1 MNFQESLAYLEALI
15 ALGVQAGLDHTRC
28 LAARM
33 GNPQRSYPC
42 ILVAGTNGK
51 GSTSSFLAAIL
62 GASGIRAGLYSS
74 PHLVSVRERVR
85 VDGVQIGESDLAM
98 ELTRVRAISEA
109 AVAAGDLAGPSTY
122 FEAMTLCAFEHFRR
136 AGAGAAILEVGLGGR
151 LDCTNIAEPVLSLVT
166 NIALDHE
173 DYLGKGLENIAAEK
187 AGVFRSGVPA
197 LTATQEGPGLET
209 LRQRALEWGTPLQ
222 ELGACRI
229 EVSAGSWLFTCA
241 KRGVRLPLPALPGRH
256 QVQNAALAVL
266 AAWSLR
272 DLGWVIPD
280 DALREGV
287 ASARWPGRLER
298 LAAAP
303 DLYLDGAHNPHG
315 CEALAAFV
323 AVQPQRRKA
332 LVFTA
337 MRDKPARAMLSILA
351 PCFGAVWAT
360 QVPMARCMPAQ
371 ELARAVGEAG
381 VRTEDDPTSAVQ
393 AARSWAGPEGLVV
406 VAGSLYLVGYV
417 KSLQEEGA
425 LLKSWGSGL

>member
-15 ALGVQAGLDHTRC
+15 AMGVQAGLNHTRS
-28 LAARM
+28 LASRL
-33 GNPQRSYPC
+33 GDPQRSYPC

-62 GASGIRAGLYSS
+62 GASGIRVGLYSS

-85 VDGVQIGESDLAM
+85 LDGMLIGEEDLAAG
-98 ELTRVRAISEA
+98 LTRVREVSNSAI
-109 AVAAGDLAGPSTY
+109 AAGELSGPPTY
-122 FEAMTLCAFEHFRR
+122 FEAMTLLAFEHFRR
-136 AGAGAAILEVGLGGR
+136 ASVGAAILEVGLGGR
-151 LDCTNIAEPVLSLVT
+151 LDCTNIADPILSLVT

-173 DYLGKGLENIAAEK
+173 DYLGKGLENIATEK
-187 AGVFRSGVPA
+187 AGVFRPGVPA
-197 LTATQEGPGLET
+197 LTAAQEGQGLQT
-209 LRQRALEWGTPLQ
+209 LRRQARERGTPLQ

-229 EVSAGSWLFTCA
+229 EVLPNSWRISCGDRCLC
-241 KRGVRLPLPALPGRH
+241 LPLPALPGRH
-256 QVQNAALAVL
+256 QLQNAALAVL

-280 DALREGV
+280 EALREGV

-323 AVQPQRRKA
+323 GDQPQRRKA

-337 MRDKPARAMLSILA
+337 MRDKPVAAMLSILV

-360 QVPMARCMPAQ
+360 RVPMNRCMPAQ
-371 ELARAVGEAG
+371 EVAG
-381 VRTEDDPTSAVQ
+381 AASGVAVRTQDDPISAVE

-417 KSLQEEGA
+417 KSLQEEGT